1 MKLEVLAAAVE
12 KNGRELADHMNLQG
26 DAVIVNQ
33 CGDYSYEEFSHG
45 NGKIRVFPWPSAEW
59 GLAETRRFFM
69 PGGTSCSFPM
79 RIYDFYDGYEEK
91 VLGRFFR
98 ESGCGSDYL

>member
-59 GLAETRRFFM
+59 GLAETRRFFT
-69 PGGTSCSFPM
+69 PGGISSFFPM
-79 RIYDFYDGYEEK
+79 RI
-91 VLGRFFR
+91 
-98 ESGCGSDYL
+98 SGFTRAMRSRCYPHLRRIRCGSDYF

>member
-45 NGKIRVFPWPSAEW
+45 NGKIRVFSMAEQKH
-59 GLAETRRFFM
+59 GASSRQ
-69 PGGTSCSFPM
+69 GGYRP
-79 RIYDFYDGYEEK
+79 
-91 VLGRFFR
+91 FFR
-98 ESGCGSDYL
+98 